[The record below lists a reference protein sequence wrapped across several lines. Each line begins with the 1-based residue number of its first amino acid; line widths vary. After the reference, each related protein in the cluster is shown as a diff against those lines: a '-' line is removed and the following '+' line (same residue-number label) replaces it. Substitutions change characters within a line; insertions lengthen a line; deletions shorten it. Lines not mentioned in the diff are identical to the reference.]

1 MTRRVA
7 LVLEDP
13 AGPVVVGEV
22 GERAITLGRSPGS
35 DLVFPSERVSWQHA
49 AIGLENGVPW
59 VRDLGSRNGTFV
71 NGERLSAPRVICDG
85 DQLGISPAV
94 ALRVRVTGTPESGLP
109 RALVVEDVAT
119 GVRYPVR
126 SERFTIGPVG
136 DLHTSGAGATLLV
149 TGPDDLWLGV
159 DGEDTPVAVDVPFVV
174 DGRSYAVRRV
184 DLERSPTL
192 GVPVGQRLYGLV
204 ATLNGDSGA
213 EATLVDPD
221 SGNSHRVEGENRALL
236 LYVLGRKA
244 QADAD
249 GGAPAADRGWM
260 SDDDV
265 AVALWGRGQAQRD
278 DNALHVLIHRVRKE
292 VAAAGFDPW
301 FIEKRR
307 RCIRAR
313 FATVRC

>member
-7 LVLEDP
+7 LVLDDP
-13 AGPVVVGEV
+13 AGPVTVGEV
-22 GERAITLGRSPGS
+22 AERGVTLGRSPAS

-49 AIGLENGVPW
+49 AITVENGIPW

-71 NGERLSAPRVICDG
+71 NGERLGAPRVICDG
-85 DQLGISPAV
+85 DVLGISPAV
-94 ALRVRVTGTPESGLP
+94 ALRVRVMGTAEPAVP

-126 SERFTIGPVG
+126 SERFTIGASG
-136 DLHTSGAGATLLV
+136 ELRTSGAGATLLV

-159 DGEDTPVAVDVPFVV
+159 DGEDVPVAVDVPFVV
-174 DGRSYAVRRV
+174 DGRTYAVRRA

-192 GVPVGQRLYGLV
+192 GATSGQPLYDLV

-221 SGNSHRVEGENRALL
+221 SGRSHRVEGENRALL
-236 LYVLGRKA
+236 LYILGRRT
-244 QADAD
+244 QADTDAGTP
-249 GGAPAADRGWM
+249 GGDRGWM

-265 AVALWGRGQAQRD
+265 ATALWGRGQASRD

-313 FATVRC
+313 FSKVSG

>member
-7 LVLEDP
+7 LVLDDP

-22 GERAITLGRSPGS
+22 GERGVTLGRSPAS

-49 AIGLENGVPW
+49 AIAIENGVPW

-71 NGERLSAPRVICDG
+71 NGERLAAPRVICDG
-85 DQLGISPAV
+85 DVLGISPAV
-94 ALRVRVTGTPESGLP
+94 ALRVQVTGAPEAGLP

-126 SERFTIGPVG
+126 SERFTFGPAG
-136 DLHTSGAGATLLV
+136 DVRSTGPGATLLV
-149 TGPDDLWLGV
+149 TGPHDLWLGV
-159 DGEDTPVAVDVPFVV
+159 DGEDVPVTLDEAFDV
-174 DGRSYAVRRV
+174 DGRSYAVRRA

-192 GVPVGQRLYGLV
+192 GAAGGQPLYALV

-213 EATLVDPD
+213 EATLVDPE
-221 SGNSHRVEGENRALL
+221 SGRSHRVEGENRALL
-236 LYVLGRKA
+236 LYVLGKRAK
-244 QADAD
+244 ADAD
-249 GGAPAADRGWM
+249 AGAPPADRGWM
-260 SDDDV
+260 SDDD
-265 AVALWGRGQAQRD
+265 AVTALWGRGQAARD

-307 RCIRAR
+307 RCVRAR
-313 FATVRC
+313 FSAVRC